1 MATGR
6 TVSKWLRVYVGGYD
20 LSGYSRNIGPL
31 AQVYDAVGE
40 PAATDA
46 IKGYLPNHVT
56 LGLGTLNG
64 IFDNTATSGLH
75 ELHSAGAGARHV
87 VTAALGV
94 RAAPAQGDAV
104 YCGEFEQKEYIAD
117 PNSGMVFATLPF
129 APTSEAAATL
139 AYDRPWGVLLL
150 PATAQTAVNTAT
162 GVDDN
167 GAATAFGG
175 YMGYHILAG
184 NGTATLKVQD
194 AATNLDAS
202 FSDLSGATTGSL
214 TMTAGLSGIVALG
227 KTATVRQFLRWQLV
241 FGTGTTLTAFLSFS
255 RALR

>member
-6 TVSKWLRVYVGGYD
+6 AVSKWLRVYVGGYD

-104 YCGEFEQKEYIAD
+104 YCGEFEQKEYIAH
-117 PNSGMVFATLPF
+117 PNNGMVFATPPF

-150 PATAQTAVNTAT
+150 PATAQI
-162 GVDDN
+162 G
-167 GAATAFGG
+167 
-175 YMGYHILAG
+175 
-184 NGTATLKVQD
+184 
-194 AATNLDAS
+194 
-202 FSDLSGATTGSL
+202 
-214 TMTAGLSGIVALG
+214 
-227 KTATVRQFLRWQLV
+227 R
-241 FGTGTTLTAFLSFS
+241 
-255 RALR
+255 